1 MTARRLF
8 LAAAPLLLPGA
19 LRAQPLPVPPPPPSP
34 APPRPPQAPQPAAAP
49 RRDATPFEQFLN
61 GVAEDAK
68 RQGVR
73 QPVIDAA
80 FRGLAPNQ
88 RVIQLDGR
96 QAEFTLTWD
105 QYRERTVSE
114 TRIATGRRLR
124 AENGPLLDAIATRYN
139 VAPTL
144 PVAIWGL
151 ETNYGT
157 NTGGFGVIE
166 ALATLAF
173 EGRRREFFRRELIAA
188 LKILNA
194 GHVQPGRM
202 QGSWAG
208 AMGQPQFMPTSF
220 ERFAVDFDGDGHA
233 NIWDSRADA
242 LASIANYL
250 ARNGAGWRWGE
261 PWLREAV
268 LPPGFDT
275 ELTGREKTR
284 PMQEWLNLG
293 VRTLDGGAPPALE
306 AALLLPDLPNGPSR
320 QAYFVFA
327 NFNAIR
333 RYNPSNFYA
342 LAVGLLAEA
351 VA

>member
-1 MTARRLF
+1 MSSRRLF
-8 LAAAPLLLPGA
+8 LAAAPLLLPAAGFG
-19 LRAQPLPVPPPPPSP
+19 QPLPLPPATAPARPARPHPPT
-34 APPRPPQAPQPAAAP
+34 APHREP
-49 RRDATPFEQFLN
+49 TPFERFLH

-68 RQGVR
+68 RAGVR
-73 QPVIDAA
+73 APVVEAA
-80 FRGLAPNQ
+80 FRGLAPNE

-96 QAEFTLTWD
+96 QAEFTLTWE
-105 QYRERTVSE
+105 QYRERIVSE
-114 TRIATGRRLR
+114 ARIAQGRRLVQQDR
-124 AENGPLLDAIATRYN
+124 SLLDAISTRYN

-144 PVAIWGL
+144 PVAIWGM

-173 EGRRREFFRRELIAA
+173 EGRRRDFFRRELIAV

-194 GHVQPGRM
+194 GHVPLSHM
-202 QGSWAG
+202 KGSWAG

-268 LPPGFDT
+268 LPQGFDT
-275 ELTGREKTR
+275 ELTGRDKPR

-293 VRTLDGGAPPALE
+293 LRTLDGAAPPALE
-306 AALLLPDLPNGPSR
+306 AAVLLPDLPNGPSQ
-320 QAYFVFA
+320 QAFFVFA

-351 VA
+351 LA